1 MTKINQK
8 AAVSFTPKASRG
20 GVVYRPNLSDFVSP
34 DSAQRYALT
43 GLLDALASNDP
54 ERIVAKED
62 EVVTVLTQVADTLD
76 LLSYQAESGRGH
88 MHTGFAVARKRGRCL
103 CRCMRISFG
112 SKRHAKK
119 RGRP

>member
-76 LLSYQAESGRGH
+76 LLSYQAESGGGVHVHRH
-88 MHTGFAVARKRGRCL
+88 CSCWQAWPLFVQ
-103 CRCMRISFG
+103 MRAHRF
-112 SKRHAKK
+112 
-119 RGRP
+119 